1 MPSVTFKPTATGS
14 RTGTLTVT
22 DDANGSPQT
31 VALTGTGT
39 DFTVTAPSAVTV
51 SRGSSQMFNV
61 TVTPISGF
69 NQAVALS
76 CTGAPTNTTCTP
88 MSSTVTPDGV
98 NPIATPVT
106 VTSMSLVPSAPTRTP
121 PPSDRQMILVALGL
135 ALLAMVF
142 ATQRLRTRLSL
153 AGAMLVV
160 FAVAGCSGGGH
171 KPVTTN
177 ITLTGTSN
185 GVSHTA
191 TVALTVD

>member
-61 TVTPISGF
+61 TVTPIGGF
-69 NQAVALS
+69 NQAVALT
-76 CTGAPTNTTCTP
+76 CTGAPMNTTCAIAGSP
-88 MSSTVTPDGV
+88 VTPDGV
-98 NPIATPVT
+98 NPITAAVT
-106 VTSMSLVPSAPTRTP
+106 VTSTSLLPSAPTRTL
-121 PPSDRQMILVALGL
+121 PPSGRQTLLIAMGL
-135 ALLAMVF
+135 ALLAMIF
-142 ATQRLRTRLSL
+142 ATKRLRTRLSL

-160 FAVAGCSGGGH
+160 FAVAGCGGGGH

-177 ITLTGTSN
+177 ISVTGTSN

-191 TVALTVD
+191 IVALTVD